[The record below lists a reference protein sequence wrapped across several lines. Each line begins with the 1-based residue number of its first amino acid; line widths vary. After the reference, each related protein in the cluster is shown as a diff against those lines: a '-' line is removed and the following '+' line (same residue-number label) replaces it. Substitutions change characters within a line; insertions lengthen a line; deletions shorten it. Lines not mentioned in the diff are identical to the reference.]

1 MLEKEEETPSER
13 NWTFDQIKSI
23 MSQVWKITLIIG
35 SISFLVGVIYCYVER
50 RRILKHLGGLNRY
63 PEIPIMG
70 STHLIAF
77 RNTESG

>member
-1 MLEKEEETPSER
+1 MAEL
-13 NWTFDQIKSI
+13 WTIS
-23 MSQVWKITLIIG
+23 VIIA
-35 SISFLVGVIYCYVER
+35 SISFLVSVVYCVLER

-77 RNTESG
+77 RNTESGYNCPPLEDILD

>member
-23 MSQVWKITLIIG
+23 MSQVWTITLIIG